1 MGRKIIAVVVEPGKD
16 AEIKEIDSSLESL
29 QAIVGGYIEAIYP
42 FEDKVALICNEEGKL
57 ISLPFNRF
65 LRDEYGHVCDII
77 AGTFLI
83 TGLTDENFG
92 SLSED
97 LAKKYKDKFNDK
109 DGIIIRGMT
118 DE

>member
-1 MGRKIIAVVVEPGKD
+1 MGKKILAVVVEPGKD

-42 FEDKVALICNEEGKL
+42 FEDKVALICNEEGKI
-57 ISLPFNRF
+57 ISLPFNR
-65 LRDEYGHVCDII
+65 LMRNEYGSVCDVI

-97 LAKKYKDKFNDK
+97 LAKKYKDMFNSADLK
-109 DGIIIRGMT
+109 IRYMN

>member
-1 MGRKIIAVVVEPGKD
+1 MGKKILAVVVEPGKD

-42 FEDKVALICNEEGKL
+42 FEDKVALICNEEGKI
-57 ISLPFNRF
+57 ISLPFNR
-65 LRDEYGHVCDII
+65 LMRNEYGSVCDVI

-97 LAKKYKDKFNDK
+97 LAKKNKDMFNSADLK
-109 DGIIIRGMT
+109 IRYMN